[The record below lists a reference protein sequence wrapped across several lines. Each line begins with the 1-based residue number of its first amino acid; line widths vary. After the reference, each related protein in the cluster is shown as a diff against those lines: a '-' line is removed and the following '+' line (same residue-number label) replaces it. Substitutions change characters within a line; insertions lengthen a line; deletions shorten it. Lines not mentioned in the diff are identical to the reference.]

1 MSDHDPAND
10 PVDRAYVQAE
20 ALLDDDDAARA
31 ARRARVLG
39 AVAQEPAALAAE
51 PSKRRSPW
59 RRGGWLAAASVAVF
73 CAFLAGRV
81 YQPVQDRAPP
91 PASPASAAP
100 ATASGDLS
108 APPKAPSQQGASVA
122 EPARIASARP
132 ASPSTPNDEIQP
144 AAPTARKA
152 QAEPALEALAGAPPP
167 APPGL
172 ATPAALPAPAPP
184 PPPPSVAFAPQ
195 MSVGEIAVTG
205 SRMSRRDFAAP
216 RTSLITRSAAA
227 VLPASAAEQAAS
239 LRAATTEGRTGEMET
254 LLAQGVPVDAADA
267 AGTTALMKSIEADQ
281 PAAAALLRRHGASLE
296 KRNRAGVSV
305 REMAAAKNDP
315 ELDQALGLASD
326 GDSSTRSH
334 IGSQ

>member
-1 MSDHDPAND
+1 MSDHDLAND
-10 PVDRAYVQAE
+10 PIDRAYVQAE
-20 ALLDDDDAARA
+20 ALLDNEAARA
-31 ARRARVLG
+31 ARRARVLA
-39 AVAQEPAALAAE
+39 AVAQEPAPLAAE
-51 PSKRRSPW
+51 PSRRRSPW

-73 CAFLAGRV
+73 CAFLAGRI
-81 YQPVQDRAPP
+81 YQPARDRAPAP
-91 PASPASAAP
+91 VSPASAAP
-100 ATASGDLS
+100 AAASGELS
-108 APPKAPSQQGASVA
+108 APPKAPSQQRAADA

-132 ASPSTPNDEIQP
+132 ASPPTPSGQIQP
-144 AAPTARKA
+144 AAPAARKA
-152 QAEPALEALAGAPPP
+152 QAEPALKALAAAPPP

-172 ATPAALPAPAPP
+172 ATQAMLPAPAPP
-184 PPPPSVAFAPQ
+184 PPPPVAMAPQ

-281 PAAAALLRRHGASLE
+281 PAAATLLRRHGASLE

-305 REMAAAKNDP
+305 REMAAAKDDP